1 MGSCLKQQ
9 NPCSNHEIHV
19 LFDHMALRLKKG
31 LFLRPFFF
39 KTDEA
44 GRFFFVLFF
53 LFPPKQMRP
62 SFFEQN

>member
-19 LFDHMALRLKKG
+19 LFDHMALRLKTG

-39 KTDEA
+39 LKQMRQAGFFFFFFFFISPKTDEA
-44 GRFFFVLFF
+44 ILF
-53 LFPPKQMRP
+53 
-62 SFFEQN
+62 